1 MKVKYKTLIFALPCQ
16 YGTVTFAAAKL
27 GAQVSDA
34 GETQND
40 FSEDSYTGKERKDRR
55 ERERVIGCFAEV
67 GNKFRRSLSGEKGII
82 FVATFGKHTD
92 HIANCAGEGKRPFG
106 NLRRR
111 REQLTTGGGRSIGGG
126 REHHWGR
133 AKARLAWRC
142 RGKQHRW
149 GRRGDL
155 RQHLEGLK
163 GKAKERVSRK

>member
-1 MKVKYKTLIFALPCQ
+1 MERSHSRPRSWVRRSATRGKPKM
-16 YGTVTFAAAKL
+16 TFRKIHIL
-27 GAQVSDA
+27 GR
-34 GETQND
+34 
-40 FSEDSYTGKERKDRR
+40 KEKIEER